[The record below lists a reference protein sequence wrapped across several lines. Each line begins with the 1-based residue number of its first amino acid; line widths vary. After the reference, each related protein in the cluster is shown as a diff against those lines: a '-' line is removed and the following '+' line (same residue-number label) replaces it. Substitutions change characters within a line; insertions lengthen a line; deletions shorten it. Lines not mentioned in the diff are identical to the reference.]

1 MCTITFKPFNIELD
15 MRHDFKPVFQYDSMD
30 CGPACLCMIAQH
42 YGKHYSL
49 ESLRKKSIL
58 TRQGVSLFG
67 LSEAAES
74 IGLRSTAVRVR
85 FDDLILA
92 PLPCIVHW
100 NQNHF
105 VVLYKSTKRKNH
117 IELMVADPAMG
128 KITYQEADFCQSWI
142 STRNNGA
149 ESGIALILEP
159 MPDFFQNGEEK
170 KERNSFRFLI
180 PYIENYRS
188 MIWQLISGLFAGSL
202 LQLILPFLTQ
212 SLVDYGINGDNISF
226 IHLVLAA
233 QLVLVLSSSAV
244 EFIRGWILLHLGTRI
259 NVSLISDFLIKLM
272 RLPMGYFDSK
282 MTGDLLQRIN
292 DHNRIENFLT
302 NSSLNTLFSMVNVII
317 FGLVLLFYSWKIFLV
332 FFIGSLLYFFW
343 VKAFMNQRKELDFKY
358 FSKQSKNQSKLI
370 QLVTGMQEIKL
381 HGCEKQKR
389 WEWERIQASLFQLR
403 IKGLA
408 LRQYQ
413 DSGAVFIN
421 QTKNIL
427 ITALAAGYVIKGELT
442 LGMMLSVQYI
452 IGQMNAPVDQLI
464 NFLRSYQDAK
474 LSLNRLSEIHNQP
487 EEENGNQKSGI
498 TSLQEGINIKNL
510 GFSYD
515 GAHQVLEDI
524 QLSIPEGKQT
534 AIVGMSGSGKT
545 TLIKLLLGFYLP
557 TSGEI
562 QVNSASLVQYSMKA
576 WRKMCGIV
584 MQDGLIFSDSIAV
597 NIATGEEEIDTIR
610 LQEAAM
616 TANIHDFIIALPL
629 SYNTQIGSEGLN
641 LSQGQKQRILIAR
654 AVYKNPGVLF
664 LDEATNALDA
674 NNERYIMD
682 KLQKFFKGRTVV
694 VVAHRLSTVRRADQ
708 IVVIDKG
715 RIAEKGTHEELINL
729 KGAYYNLVK
738 NQLEL

>member
-1 MCTITFKPFNIELD
+1 VL
-15 MRHDFKPVFQYDSMD
+15 
-30 CGPACLCMIAQH
+30 PA
-42 YGKHYSL
+42 
-49 ESLRKKSIL
+49 
-58 TRQGVSLFG
+58 QG
-67 LSEAAES
+67 
-74 IGLRSTAVRVR
+74 
-85 FDDLILA
+85 
-92 PLPCIVHW
+92 
-100 NQNHF
+100 
-105 VVLYKSTKRKNH
+105 
-117 IELMVADPAMG
+117 
-128 KITYQEADFCQSWI
+128 
-142 STRNNGA
+142 
-149 ESGIALILEP
+149 
-159 MPDFFQNGEEK
+159 
-170 KERNSFRFLI
+170 
-180 PYIENYRS
+180 
-188 MIWQLISGLFAGSL
+188 
-202 LQLILPFLTQ
+202 
-212 SLVDYGINGDNISF
+212 
-226 IHLVLAA
+226 
-233 QLVLVLSSSAV
+233 
-244 EFIRGWILLHLGTRI
+244 
-259 NVSLISDFLIKLM
+259 
-272 RLPMGYFDSK
+272 
-282 MTGDLLQRIN
+282 
-292 DHNRIENFLT
+292 
-302 NSSLNTLFSMVNVII
+302 
-317 FGLVLLFYSWKIFLV
+317 
-332 FFIGSLLYFFW
+332 
-343 VKAFMNQRKELDFKY
+343 
-358 FSKQSKNQSKLI
+358 
-370 QLVTGMQEIKL
+370 
-381 HGCEKQKR
+381 
-389 WEWERIQASLFQLR
+389 EWERIQASLFQLR

-413 DSGAVFIN
+413 DSGAVLIN

-515 GAHQVLEDI
+515 GARQVLEDI